1 MMKIDVTSRA
11 NPRLKELLADR
22 EKWFF
27 FAGDKLVRDCLARP
41 LRVEKL
47 LVRSDIGQEPP
58 EARAEV
64 QEQWRVSPAVMEKA
78 AGMKSPPALLA
89 VLDIAEA
96 RIDFRRCRVTVGLVG
111 VQDPGNL
118 GTAFRCASA
127 FAVPALAL
135 AGAGARPNHPKVVR
149 AAQTALLDVP
159 FQVFAD
165 PGRLV
170 EAALAAGAHVY
181 ATGSR
186 PGGGTLEMA
195 RMEFPCLLLL
205 GGEGQGL
212 EPRLLER
219 FPRIRL
225 DQEERIDS
233 LNVGVS
239 ACILMHELRRLHG
252 PTAPQRREP

>member
-1 MMKIDVTSRA
+1 MTRIDVVSRA
-11 NPRLKELLADR
+11 NPRLKRLLAER
-22 EKWFF
+22 ESRFF

-41 LRVEKL
+41 LRVETL
-47 LVRSDIGQEPP
+47 LVRSDLEGALPAP
-58 EARAEV
+58 RADVRE
-64 QEQWRVSPAVMEKA
+64 EWRVSPEVMAKA
-78 AGMKSPPALLA
+78 AGMQSPPTLLA
-89 VLDIAEA
+89 VLDIPET
-96 RIDFRRCRVTVGLVG
+96 RIDFSRCRLTVALVG

-135 AGAGARPNHPKVVR
+135 AGDGARPNHDKVVR

-159 FQVFAD
+159 FQVFGD

-170 EAALAAGAHVY
+170 AAALAAGARVY

-186 PGGGTLEMA
+186 AGGGTLALE

-212 EPRLLER
+212 DARLLER
-219 FPRIRL
+219 FPRVRI

-233 LNVGVS
+233 LNVGIS
-239 ACILMHELRRLHG
+239 ACILMHELRRL
-252 PTAPQRREP
+252 QRP

>member
-1 MMKIDVTSRA
+1 MTRIDVVSRA
-11 NPRLKELLADR
+11 NPRLKQLLAER
-22 EKWFF
+22 EERFF

-41 LRVEKL
+41 LRVETL
-47 LVRSDIGQEPP
+47 LVRSDV
-58 EARAEV
+58 EATLPAPRAEV
-64 QEQWRVSPAVMEKA
+64 REEWRVSPAVMAKA
-78 AGMKSPPALLA
+78 AGMQSPPALLA
-89 VLDIAEA
+89 VLDIPEA
-96 RIDFRRCRVTVGLVG
+96 RIDFSRCRLTVALVG

-135 AGAGARPNHPKVVR
+135 AGDGARPNHAKVVR

-159 FQVFAD
+159 FQVFGD
-165 PGRLV
+165 PDRLV
-170 EAALAAGAHVY
+170 GAALEAGAHVY

-186 PGGGTLEMA
+186 PGGEAQALEKL
-195 RMEFPCLLLL
+195 EFPCLLLL

-212 EPRLLER
+212 DPRLLER
-219 FPRIRL
+219 FPRVRL
-225 DQEERIDS
+225 DQEGRIDS

-252 PTAPQRREP
+252 A

>member
-1 MMKIDVTSRA
+1 MTRIEVVSRA
-11 NPRLKELLADR
+11 NPRLKRLLAER
-22 EKWFF
+22 EKRFF

-41 LRVEKL
+41 LRVETL
-47 LVRSDIGQEPP
+47 LVRSDLAEAPP
-58 EARAEV
+58 APRADVGE
-64 QEQWRVSPAVMEKA
+64 EWRVSPEVMAKA
-78 AGMKSPPALLA
+78 AGMQSPPGLLA
-89 VLDIAEA
+89 VLDIPET
-96 RIDFRRCRVTVGLVG
+96 RIDFSRCRLTVALVG

-135 AGAGARPNHPKVVR
+135 AGAGARPNHARVVR

-159 FQVFAD
+159 FQVFDD

-170 EAALAAGAHVY
+170 DAALAAGARVY

-186 PGGGTLEMA
+186 GGGGTLAPE

-205 GGEGQGL
+205 GGEGRGL

-219 FPRIRL
+219 FPCVRI

-239 ACILMHELRRLHG
+239 ACILMHELRRL
-252 PTAPQRREP
+252 QRP

>member
-1 MMKIDVTSRA
+1 MKTDVVSLA
-11 NPRLKELLADR
+11 NPRLKDMLAAR
-22 EKWFF
+22 ESWFF
-27 FAGDKLVRDCLARP
+27 FAGDKLVSDLLARP
-41 LRVEKL
+41 LRVDRL
-47 LVRSDIGQEPP
+47 LVRSDLGSGPAA
-58 EARAEV
+58 ARAEV
-64 QEQWRVSPAVMEKA
+64 VEHWRVSPRVMEKVT
-78 AGMKSPPALLA
+78 GMKSPPGLVA
-89 VLDIAEA
+89 VLALPEA
-96 RIDFRRCRVTVGLVG
+96 RIDFRRCRVTIGLVG

-118 GTAFRCASA
+118 GTVFRCASA
-127 FAVPALAL
+127 FNLPALAL
-135 AGAGARPNHPKVVR
+135 AGGGARPNHPKVVR

-159 FQVFAD
+159 FQVFRS
-165 PGRLV
+165 PGELI
-170 EAALAAGAHVY
+170 AAAQDAAVHVY

-186 PGGGTLEMA
+186 PGGGRLDMA

-252 PTAPQRREP
+252 L

>member
-1 MMKIDVTSRA
+1 MTRIDVMSRA
-11 NPRLKELLADR
+11 NPRLKRLLAER
-22 EKWFF
+22 EERFF

-41 LRVEKL
+41 LRVETL
-47 LVRSDIGQEPP
+47 LVRSDMDATLPTP
-58 EARAEV
+58 RAEV
-64 QEQWRVSPAVMEKA
+64 GEEWRVSAAVMARA
-78 AGMKSPPALLA
+78 AGMQSPPALLA
-89 VLDIAEA
+89 VLDIPEA
-96 RIDFRRCRVTVGLVG
+96 RIDFSRCRLTVALVG

-135 AGAGARPNHPKVVR
+135 AGAGARPNHAKVVR

-159 FQVFAD
+159 FQVFRD

-170 EAALAAGAHVY
+170 DAALAAGARVY

-186 PGGGTLEMA
+186 PGGGALALE
-195 RMEFPCLLLL
+195 RVEFPCLLLL

-212 EPRLLER
+212 DPRLLER
-219 FPRIRL
+219 FPRVRL

-233 LNVGVS
+233 LNVGIS

-252 PTAPQRREP
+252 T